1 MKNLQILFPKDIRFY
16 LQEFLPIC
24 ACEALLSNFFSIS
37 LQNLT
42 QLHGLSS
49 TVFKPVCMYKS

>member
-24 ACEALLSNFFSIS
+24 ACEALLSNFFFYF
-37 LQNLT
+37 T
-42 QLHGLSS
+42 
-49 TVFKPVCMYKS
+49 TKFDPVAWLK

>member
-24 ACEALLSNFFSIS
+24 ACEALLSDFF
-37 LQNLT
+37 LF
-42 QLHGLSS
+42 H
-49 TVFKPVCMYKS
+49 YKI